1 MTGGTAAD
9 VSRAESMLLLP
20 GCVGFYLAARLCITY
35 LFFQAEPQTGAMLTF
50 ALQSALLAAT
60 VFYSFGPGSESL
72 RSMMRVAPFRWVLVF
87 LGVGLCSLVW
97 SVTASV
103 PIAFAYWSELA
114 GEAAMMVLLLRAGD
128 RVRIAESVIHG
139 YVAGAFLIGIIMWL
153 SPTMRDLRP
162 GNDDFF
168 SPNAIGFT
176 CALAVFLLQYLAR
189 KHGQW
194 GAGSRTAA
202 IFLAIT
208 LLRSLSKT
216 TLIAFAAGQIYLLLR
231 DRAISLKSKV
241 MLTMASLGA
250 IGAFWPLIA
259 RYSAIYENAGNQAE
273 TLTGRL
279 GIWAFVLERSL
290 ERPWLG
296 HGFHSFRNVIPPF
309 GSFEAWHAHNEL
321 LQQFYAYGIVGIVL
335 LIGAYGS
342 LLRYTH
348 QVATA
353 EVRPLMTSLLIF
365 VAVRGLADTENFDL
379 SLPLWL
385 IALLS
390 LTLIAE
396 RRSGVH
402 GRPVLFA
409 SSPAV
414 HGGAP

>member
-1 MTGGTAAD
+1 
-9 VSRAESMLLLP
+9 MLFRS
-20 GCVGFYLAARLCITY
+20 VLA
-35 LFFQAEPQTGAMLTF
+35 
-50 ALQSALLAAT
+50 
-60 VFYSFGPGSESL
+60 
-72 RSMMRVAPFRWVLVF
+72 F
-87 LGVGLCSLVW
+87 LGVGLCSLDW

-103 PIAFAYWSELA
+103 PVAFAYWSELA
-114 GEAAMMVLLLRAGD
+114 GQAAMMVLLLRVGD

-139 YVAGAFLIGIIMWL
+139 YVAGALVIGIIMWL

-162 GNDDFF
+162 GNDEFF

-194 GAGSRTAA
+194 GVGSRAA
-202 IFLAIT
+202 ALFLAIA

-216 TLIAFAAGQIYLLLR
+216 TLIAFAAGQVYLLLR
-231 DRAISLKSKV
+231 DRAISLQSKV
-241 MLTMASLGA
+241 MLTTASLGA
-250 IGAFWPLIA
+250 ISAFWPLIA
-259 RYSAIYENAGNQAE
+259 RYAAIYENAGNQAE

-279 GIWAFVLERSL
+279 GIWALVLERSL

-390 LTLIAE
+390 LTLTAE

-402 GRPVLFA
+402 ERPMLSA
-409 SSPAV
+409 SSLAV
-414 HGGAP
+414 HGGTP